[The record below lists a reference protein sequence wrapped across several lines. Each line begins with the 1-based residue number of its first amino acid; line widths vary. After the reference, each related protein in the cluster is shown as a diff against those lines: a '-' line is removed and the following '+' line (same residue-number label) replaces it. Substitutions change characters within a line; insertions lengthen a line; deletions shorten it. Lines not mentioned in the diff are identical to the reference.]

1 MPLPLPTEM
10 VVCILESFVAF
21 PDVMD
26 TSAPHYAINPNGF
39 LPLDDI
45 KRSIQSLSLLA
56 LVCKQWNTICTPILY
71 QCLVVDDYTVM
82 NVLLNTL
89 QRSHTTTHTSALSD
103 RHTHSREAEPLEI
116 RILQRFGDLGKLA
129 CCLPHLQILSISIAI
144 PAVLGLPMPHYGR
157 DFAASIARTSAR
169 SLRKL
174 FLYQNPVVLFSRSE
188 LHTLLESTPNLVALV
203 GADYIGC
210 PAALPSLP
218 KLKYLAVSGEAA
230 HCGGTGH
237 KDDPTPSLDHVHFGP
252 IRSPTFWM
260 HLLSAW
266 GPKLTSV
273 SLDLRIPVVSTSP
286 PTDHFDCSQILGS
299 LCPNISRLEIF
310 VINWHC
316 FPQLDWLPSVEDLD
330 IHLIFSGVT
339 VTDMCK
345 TLADIQLPSLKVIR
359 FLDPEMDK
367 WLASPQSGNVDSAW
381 GPLFNITFRVVNCD
395 GCQLGPSR
403 RPLGYADTLFSALYP
418 QLKVP
423 FWIEAMCP

>member
-10 VVCILESFVAF
+10 VVYILESFVAF

-26 TSAPHYAINPNGF
+26 TSAPHYAIYPNGF

-71 QCLVVDDYTVM
+71 QCLVVDDSTVM
-82 NVLLNTL
+82 NVLLSTL

-103 RHTHSREAEPLEI
+103 RHTHPREAEPLEI

-157 DFAASIARTSAR
+157 DFAASITRTSAR

-174 FLYQNPVVLFSRSE
+174 FLYQNPVVLFSRPE
-188 LHTLLESTPNLVALV
+188 FHTLLESTPDLVALI
-203 GADYIGC
+203 GADYIG
-210 PAALPSLP
+210 
-218 KLKYLAVSGEAA
+218 GEAV
-230 HCGGTGH
+230 HCGGAGH
-237 KDDPTPSLDHVHFGP
+237 KDDPTPSLGHVHFGP
-252 IRSPTFWM
+252 IRSSTSWM

-286 PTDHFDCSQILGS
+286 PANHFDYSQILGS

-310 VINWHC
+310 ITNWHC
-316 FPQLDWLPSVEDLD
+316 FPELDWLPSVENLD
-330 IHLIFSGVT
+330 IHIIFSGVT

-345 TLADIQLPSLKVIR
+345 TLAGIQSPSLKVVR

-381 GPLFNITFRVVNCD
+381 DPLLEIMFRVVNHD
-395 GCQLGPSR
+395 GHQLGPS
-403 RPLGYADTLFSALYP
+403 S
-418 QLKVP
+418 
-423 FWIEAMCP
+423 

>member
-1 MPLPLPTEM
+1 MPLPLPIEI

-26 TSAPHYAINPNGF
+26 TSAPRYAIYPNGF

-45 KRSIQSLSLLA
+45 KRSIRSLSLLA
-56 LVCKQWNTICTPILY
+56 LVCRQWNTIYTPILY
-71 QCLVVDDYTVM
+71 RCLVVDDSTVM

-89 QRSHTTTHTSALSD
+89 QRSHTTTHASALSD
-103 RHTHSREAEPLEI
+103 RHTHSHEVEPLEI
-116 RILQRFGDLGKLA
+116 RILKRFGDLGKLA

-144 PAVLGLPMPHYGR
+144 PAVLGLPMPYYGR
-157 DFAASIARTSAR
+157 DFAASITRTSAR

-174 FLYQNPVVLFSRSE
+174 FLYQNPVVLFSRPE
-188 LHTLLESTPNLVALV
+188 LHALLESTPNLVALI

-210 PAALPSLP
+210 PAALPFLP
-218 KLKYLAVSGEAA
+218 KLKYLAVSGEA
-230 HCGGTGH
+230 
-237 KDDPTPSLDHVHFGP
+237 
-252 IRSPTFWM
+252 
-260 HLLSAW
+260 
-266 GPKLTSV
+266 
-273 SLDLRIPVVSTSP
+273 STSP

-310 VINWHC
+310 ITNWHC

-339 VTDMCK
+339 VTDICK
-345 TLADIQLPSLKVIR
+345 TLAGIQSPSLKVIR

-381 GPLFNITFRVVNCD
+381 GPLLKIMFRVVNHD
-395 GCQLGPSR
+395 GHQLGPSG
-403 RPLGYADTLFSALYP
+403 RPLEGNVSLNR
-418 QLKVP
+418 
-423 FWIEAMCP
+423 